1 MILPGRLKL
10 STLGDVLGALY
21 REGATG
27 VLELTEERGITA
39 GRVHRVHVVA
49 GLVAHVESE
58 IATARLGGLL
68 SRLGLVTDRDL
79 VRLSERL
86 RDEPDRLSGE
96 LLVEDGVIGR
106 HHLERALRIQ
116 RRERLERLY
125 LLRDARLAFRVAR
138 GQSDAPVEEPLDP
151 QEFLHG
157 RPRARDRD
165 DTIPSI
171 PVFDRDPV
179 RARALATLGLADGA
193 DRATVQRA
201 FRRLAAEFHPDR
213 FPAASTEDRASLMRR
228 FAEFTAAY
236 HSLVA

>member
-1 MILPGRLKL
+1 MNLPGRLRL

-27 VLELTEERGITA
+27 VLELTEETGITA

-68 SRLGLVTDRDL
+68 LRLGLVTDRDL
-79 VRLSERL
+79 ARLEQRLS
-86 RDEPDRLSGE
+86 DEPTRLSGE
-96 LLVEDGVIGR
+96 ILVEEGAITRG
-106 HHLERALRIQ
+106 HLERALRIQ

-138 GQSDAPVEEPLDP
+138 STADAPVEEPLDP
-151 QEFLHG
+151 REFLHG

-171 PVFDRDPV
+171 PSFRHDPV
-179 RARALATLGLADGA
+179 RTRALATLGLSEDA
-193 DRATVQRA
+193 DRTTVQRA
-201 FRRLAAEFHPDR
+201 FRKLASEIHPDR
-213 FPAASTEDRASLMRR
+213 FPTANTEDRKALMLR
-228 FAEFTAAY
+228 FAELTAAY